1 MSSSPC
7 ESGYAG
13 DLNDGSGLD
22 VETAFGEMWDR
33 LARPFEVV
41 HTVSAM
47 TGLSPVAVS
56 QLVGIVV
63 TSSPE
68 AHELIE
74 GMPKVIRSLAT
85 SIHTSAERC
94 IGELRG
100 PVLWSETM
108 SARASSFGDPDLFIC
123 STPSRAYD
131 IDENRVLTAALAEVG
146 RGHDLAGEW
155 AIDHG
160 HDNPLVAD
168 ALHLGAEAMRYLDH
182 PSLRNVSRRK
192 PTSRAVKRTRSGKH
206 KATYGPALAL
216 LERASN
222 PLTPQNV
229 LAWCDERTLAQIRLL
244 VMVMRLLETSG
255 RRLPDLR
262 VEKGALYSGPVQYY
276 HPRELTGRQ
285 TMSGIVVGQL
295 LIDVPWDL
303 TVTDRDLAQ
312 RRLAER
318 SPGRRTMVIM
328 DDDDV
333 PTAIELAIDLA
344 TSGS

>member
-1 MSSSPC
+1 MSATETP
-7 ESGYAG
+7 G
-13 DLNDGSGLD
+13 DGLSAK
-22 VETAFGEMWDR
+22 EAFGEMWSR

-41 HTVSAM
+41 HTVSAI

-63 TSSPE
+63 TSSAE
-68 AHELIE
+68 AHLLIDT
-74 GMPKVIRSLAT
+74 MPKAIRALAT

-108 SARASSFGDPDLFIC
+108 SARASSFGDPDLFVC

-146 RGHDLAGEW
+146 RGHDLASEW

-160 HDNPLVAD
+160 HDNPLVVD
-168 ALHLGAEAMRYLDH
+168 ALHVGAEAARYLDH
-182 PSLRNVSRRK
+182 PSLRNVSRRR
-192 PTSRAVKRTRSGKH
+192 PTARAVKRTRSGKH

-229 LAWCDERTLAQIRLL
+229 LAWCDERTLAQVRLL
-244 VMVMRLLETSG
+244 VMVMRMLETSG
-255 RRLPDLR
+255 RTLPELR

-276 HPRELTGRQ
+276 HPRELTGRP

-303 TVTDRDLAQ
+303 TVTDRDLASA
-312 RRLAER
+312 RLAER

-328 DDDDV
+328 DDADV
-333 PTAIELAIDLA
+333 VTAIKTAVDLA
-344 TSGS
+344 RSDA